1 MNPLAAASLKAMEE
15 LEPLI
20 GEWAMAATFP
30 NAPTIEHPDARTTF
44 EWMTGRQ
51 FLIQRFHAPD
61 PAPDGIAVI
70 GFDAD
75 RDGYLQHYFDARGVA
90 RIYEMTFADGVWTLM
105 RTKPDSSPLDFSQ
118 RFVGRFSEDR
128 LTIDGTW
135 EISHD
140 GSTWGHDFALNYSK
154 VSQ

>member
-1 MNPLAAASLKAMEE
+1 
-15 LEPLI
+15 
-20 GEWAMAATFP
+20 
-30 NAPTIEHPDARTTF
+30 
-44 EWMTGRQ
+44 
-51 FLIQRFHAPD
+51 
-61 PAPDGIAVI
+61 
-70 GFDAD
+70 
-75 RDGYLQHYFDARGVA
+75 
-90 RIYEMTFADGVWTLM
+90 MTFADGVWTLM